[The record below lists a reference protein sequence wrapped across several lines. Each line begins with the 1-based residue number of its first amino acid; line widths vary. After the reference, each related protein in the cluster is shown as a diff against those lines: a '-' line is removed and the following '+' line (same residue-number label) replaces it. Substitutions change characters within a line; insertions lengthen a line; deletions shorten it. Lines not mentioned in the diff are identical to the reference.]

1 MNKNKIIGSIYLTLA
16 ACIWGGMFVV
26 VKSVVSEVPPIQLV
40 WLRYLIGSI
49 ALLVIALVAKI
60 QWHWDKRNLLLIF
73 LIGLIGDTISIVAQE
88 TGTMFSSAQLGS
100 VVTTATPAF
109 MIIFS
114 WPLLKIKPT
123 KGKWI
128 SLSLAILGVV
138 SIVGFHFKG
147 KNLLLGVIF
156 LLIAGL
162 TWALMSV
169 LIELVDKK
177 YSIIQVTFLGTLVAI
192 VCLMPVIFIQKRTL
206 LNISWGSVHIWLSLL
221 YLGIISTAIAF
232 FLWNKGLV
240 LFHSSTSGL
249 FFLFQP
255 IVGTLLGWLFL
266 NESIKVGFFIGL
278 GLILVSI
285 IVSIRNE

>member
-1 MNKNKIIGSIYLTLA
+1 
-16 ACIWGGMFVV
+16 MFVV
-26 VKSVVSEVPPIQLV
+26 VKSVVSEIPPIQLV
-40 WLRYLIGSI
+40 WLRYLIGSV

-60 QWHWDKRNLLLIF
+60 QWHWDKKNLLLIF

-109 MIIFS
+109 MIVFS
-114 WPLLKIKPT
+114 WPLLRIKPT

-138 SIVGFHFKG
+138 SIVGFHFTG
-147 KNLLLGVIF
+147 NNLLLGVIF

-177 YSIIQVTFLGTLVAI
+177 YSIIQVTFFRYFSCYCLFNTCYFHTKENLIKYILGQRAHLVKSFI
-192 VCLMPVIFIQKRTL
+192 LRNRIYCNSIFPL
-206 LNISWGSVHIWLSLL
+206 
-221 YLGIISTAIAF
+221 
-232 FLWNKGLV
+232 
-240 LFHSSTSGL
+240 
-249 FFLFQP
+249 
-255 IVGTLLGWLFL
+255 
-266 NESIKVGFFIGL
+266 E
-278 GLILVSI
+278 
-285 IVSIRNE
+285 

>member
-1 MNKNKIIGSIYLTLA
+1 MNKNKLIGSIYLA
-16 ACIWGGMFVV
+16 ISACIWGGMFVV
-26 VKSVVSEVPPIQLV
+26 VKSVVKEIPPIQLV

-49 ALLVIALVAKI
+49 ALLIIALVAKI
-60 QWHWDKRNLLLIF
+60 KWHWDRKNLLLIF
-73 LIGLIGDTISIVAQE
+73 MVGLIGDTISIVAQE
-88 TGTMFSSAQLGS
+88 SGTMFSSAQLGS
-100 VVTTATPAF
+100 VITTTTPAF

-123 KGKWI
+123 KNKWI
-128 SLSLAILGVV
+128 SLIFAILGVV
-138 SIVGFHFKG
+138 SIIGLRFSG

-156 LLIAGL
+156 LFIAGL

-169 LIELVDKK
+169 LIELIDEK
-177 YSIIQVTFLGTLVAI
+177 YSIIQVTFLATLVAI
-192 VCLMPVIFIQKRTL
+192 VCLTPIIFIQRNTL
-206 LNISWGSVHIWLSLL
+206 VNISWGSLHIWLSLL
-221 YLGIISTAIAF
+221 YLGIVSTAIAF

-240 LFHSSTSGL
+240 LFHSPTSGL

-266 NESIKVGFFIGL
+266 NESIKSGFFIGL
-278 GLILVSI
+278 GLISVSI

>member
-26 VKSVVSEVPPIQLV
+26 VKSVVAEIPPIQLV

-49 ALLVIALVAKI
+49 ALLIIALFAKI

-123 KGKWI
+123 KSKWI
-128 SLSLAILGVV
+128 SLFLAILGVI
-138 SIVGFHFKG
+138 SIVGLHFNG
-147 KNLLLGVIF
+147 KNLFLGVIF

-169 LIELVDKK
+169 LIELIDQK

-192 VCLMPVIFIQKRTL
+192 AALTPVIFIQKKIL
-206 LNISWGSVHIWLSLL
+206 FNIAWGSVHIWLSLL
-221 YLGIISTAIAF
+221 YLGIVSTAIAF

-240 LFHSSTSGL
+240 LFHSPTSGL

-266 NESIKVGFFIGL
+266 KESITAGFFVGL
-278 GLILVSI
+278 GLIVVSI